1 MPFTGVGVAL
11 VTLFDDR
18 LQVDVAAT
26 AEHAARMA
34 GLGMQ
39 SIVVAGT
46 TGEAFALTPDE
57 RMALIS
63 AVKEAVP
70 GDIPVIAGT
79 GAASAYGA
87 VALTQQ
93 AVAAGADAVLALS
106 PQRSADLR
114 AYYTAVAH
122 AAGDAPTLGYHF
134 PKVSA
139 PGISLSI
146 LEELPI
152 AGCKD
157 STGDPTRLLA
167 EIGMEMPIFV
177 GSAAILALAGPLG
190 AEGAILRAANMA
202 PELCV
207 EAFAGDAGA
216 QRALAPIHAAAGM
229 SLADGTK
236 LEMMKRWGTS
246 TASRIR

>member
-1 MPFTGVGVAL
+1 MPFSGVGVAL

-18 LQVDVAAT
+18 LQVDVAGTTEHAVRM
-26 AEHAARMA
+26 AEHGMAA
-34 GLGMQ
+34 
-39 SIVVAGT
+39 IVVAGT

-57 RMALIS
+57 RMALVASIRD
-63 AVKEAVP
+63 AVP
-70 GDIPVIAGT
+70 ADVPVVAGT
-79 GAASAYGA
+79 GAASAHGA

-106 PQRSADLR
+106 PPRSTDLR

-122 AAGDAPTLGYHF
+122 AAGEVPALGYHF

-139 PGISLSI
+139 PGIPLSL

-152 AGCKD
+152 EGCKD
-157 STGDPTRLLA
+157 STGDPSRLLA

-177 GSAAILALAGPLG
+177 GSAAILSMAGPLG
-190 AEGAILRAANMA
+190 VEGAILAAANVA
-202 PELCV
+202 PELCL
-207 EAFAGDAGA
+207 EAFGGGADA
-216 QRALAPIHAAAGM
+216 QRALAPIHAAAQ
-229 SLADGTK
+229 LPLPEGTK
-236 LEMMKRWGTS
+236 LEMMKRWGTP